1 MNPSFSFIEIP
12 SLETLQSESDSV
24 FSMSRSDLQST
35 PQNSGES
42 SPVSVEE
49 FDYVLYNDLVDSASP
64 IRQED
69 KVFFTVNKESEVEP
83 ILFKTEELT
92 LPTLITSSETTPTA
106 KRVRSS
112 KRKLKE
118 EDDDSSP
125 FPDYY
130 NLSKEEIS
138 FFKKIKLIQSSSR
151 ICPIQDN
158 LYMIEVTHH
167 DKSIEYIRCFRSS
180 IDHLMYFCSVD
191 VFYPILRLKENI
203 NREVK
208 ARASP
213 ENYHLIEIQNKTK
226 RLTFLNFTGFVEIIR
241 YRIHP
246 DSAANTG
253 ILDLVKCNELSIEL
267 QKYL

>member
-12 SLETLQSESDSV
+12 SLETLESESDSV
-24 FSMSRSDLQST
+24 FSMSRSDLLT
-35 PQNSGES
+35 PQNSGND
-42 SPVSVEE
+42 SPASVEE
-49 FDYVLYNDLVDSASP
+49 IDYILYNDFLDITSP
-64 IRQED
+64 IRQDD
-69 KVFFTVNKESEVEP
+69 KVFFTVKKEPEVEP
-83 ILFKTEELT
+83 IIFKTEELS
-92 LPTLITSSETTPTA
+92 LPTIIESTPVQESSSK

-112 KRKLKE
+112 KRKLE
-118 EDDDSSP
+118 EEDDSSP

-151 ICPIQDN
+151 IRPIQDN
-158 LYMIEVTHH
+158 MYMIEVIHH

-213 ENYHLIEIQNKTK
+213 ENYHLIEIQNKK
-226 RLTFLNFTGFVEIIR
+226 KSLTFLNFTGFVEIIR

>member
-12 SLETLQSESDSV
+12 SLETLESESDSV
-24 FSMSRSDLQST
+24 FSMSRSELLT
-35 PQNSGES
+35 PQNSGNN
-42 SPVSVEE
+42 SPNSVEE
-49 FDYVLYNDLVDSASP
+49 IDYILYNDFLDITSP
-64 IRQED
+64 IRQDD
-69 KVFFTVNKESEVEP
+69 KVFFTVKKEPEVKP
-83 ILFKTEELT
+83 NIFKTEELT
-92 LPTLITSSETTPTA
+92 LPTIIESTPVQESSSK

-112 KRKLKE
+112 KRKLE
-118 EDDDSSP
+118 EEDDSSP
-125 FPDYY
+125 FPAYY

-151 ICPIQDN
+151 ICSIQDN
-158 LYMIEVTHH
+158 LYMIEVIHH